1 MSADPADRP
10 EDVSPPPEDASPP
23 PEATPEELERA
34 QRDIWIILAV
44 MALFMALPPILW
56 WFFGRE

>member
-1 MSADPADRP
+1 MSADPADR
-10 EDVSPPPEDASPP
+10 PEDASPP